1 MSGKSEKRPKN
12 LQWRLEW
19 LAHSFIEGIAALLP
33 GTWVFRFGEVIG
45 GLAWHLMRTRRNIT
59 LRNLRIAF
67 AGEKDLPA
75 LHKMGKETF
84 RRTGANLISAAHT
97 ARLPAD
103 QITSALRLDSFEP
116 LRGALAHGKGV
127 VLLLGHMG
135 NWELLSR
142 MLLLFPAGTI
152 IGAFYRPLNNPL
164 LDARVL
170 KRRQADGTRMF
181 SKRDNPLR
189 VAAFLREGGVAG
201 ILADQRA
208 GWQGQLVPFFG
219 RLTRVSPLPSLLA
232 RRSKAEVLAMSVI
245 CEAPGKWLVTYQ
257 PIPHPH
263 DTTRCMHALETAM
276 RASPL
281 DVFWLQERWKVFA
294 RPHRPISEWLGSD
307 GQTGEKPHRALFW
320 LADSTTPHKI
330 PETWLHPDVIYE
342 IALQTHATT
351 PDWLPSTAKIHRIPS
366 ASLRKAVASID
377 TAAAL
382 PLDFI
387 LTHGPHPALTR
398 AAATLSIPVICLPA
412 TAAPTQ
418 VSASQKP

>member
-1 MSGKSEKRPKN
+1 MSGKPEKKSKS

-19 LAHSFIEGIAALLP
+19 LAHSVVEGIAAQLP
-33 GTWVFRFGEVIG
+33 GHWVFRIGETIG
-45 GLAWHLMRTRRNIT
+45 SLAWHLMRTRRNIT

-67 AGEKDLPA
+67 AGEKNLPELQKLA
-75 LHKMGKETF
+75 KESF

-103 QITSALRLDSFEP
+103 KIASALRLDSFEP
-116 LRGALAHGKGV
+116 LRDALAGGKGV

-142 MLLLFPAGTI
+142 MLLLFPAGTS

-170 KRRQADGTRMF
+170 KRRQADGTHMF

-189 VAAFLREGGVAG
+189 VAAFLRGGGIAG

-208 GWQGQLVPFFG
+208 GWQGELVPFFG

-232 RRSKAEVLAMSVI
+232 RRSKATVLAMSVT

-257 PIPHPH
+257 TIPKPH
-263 DTTRCMHALETAM
+263 DTESCMAALETAM

-294 RPHRPISEWLGSD
+294 RPHRPISDWLGSD
-307 GQTGEKPHRALFW
+307 GQTGRKPHRALLW
-320 LADSTTPHKI
+320 LADSTAPAKI
-330 PETWLHPDVIYE
+330 PETWLHPDLIYE
-342 IALQTHATT
+342 VALATDQASPAWLT
-351 PDWLPSTAKIHRIPS
+351 PDMRVHRIAPKT
-366 ASLRKAVASID
+366 LRKCIATID
-377 TAAAL
+377 FADPL

-387 LTHGPHPALTR
+387 LAHGPHPALTR
-398 AAATLSIPVICLPA
+398 AASAHSIPVICLPA
-412 TAAPTQ
+412 
-418 VSASQKP
+418 ASPEP